1 MISMSMHRVVSAE
14 FDLFDNECEWF
25 DITVEDR
32 KGNKLRLEMFMD
44 IEVKTEILASL
55 KQQLEECV

>member
-14 FDLFDNECEWF
+14 FDLFGSECEWF